1 MPIKRLLFLSGIFI
15 VAAFFRFYNLTLV
28 PPSPSLDEVSIGY
41 NAYSILHTG
50 KDEYGVS
57 WPLLLRAYDDFRPAL
72 YVYFT
77 IPFVWLFGLTAE
89 AVRLPSVMLSLI
101 TVYVVYCIGKLIGK
115 KYLSFERLG
124 DVAAAIL
131 AISPWHIYLSRLGH
145 EANLGLALVALGVYF
160 FLRAVVTSSRN
171 AWLFAAI
178 SFGLSVH
185 GYQSQKIISPLL
197 LIFGGALYWKAIWHE
212 KKKVMFAAAVGLIIA
227 IPAVTVTL
235 SPQGMV
241 RFRGTSAFADDA
253 AIVVAAREKYIAAK
267 ESENRIAQ
275 IFQSRYVTNAVI
287 FATNY
292 VSHFSPAWLFAGGE
306 REAHKVPGLGLMYVW
321 ELPLLLFGLWA
332 IIASRLPRRLQA
344 FLLISIFISP
354 IPASLTTQAPH
365 AMRAY
370 TFIPLLQVVEAFGVW
385 WIVRRLSKQ
394 QLRIL
399 AVVVGMVVSMGLSK
413 FWQGYFVRFP
423 VEQSDAFQYAMKE
436 AVSYARVS
444 EASYQKI
451 EFSNQGALYQSYMFF
466 LFYTRFNPGEYLRLG
481 GTISGGY
488 EEAHSIG
495 KYAFGII
502 PARYEDMKKSVL
514 YIYDS
519 AMVPQGAK
527 VIKRFIDAG
536 GKEAIVA
543 ATIL

>member
-1 MPIKRLLFLSGIFI
+1 MPIKRLLLLGGIFI
-15 VAAFFRFYNLTLV
+15 VAAFFRFYSLSLV

-41 NAYSILHTG
+41 NAFSILQTG
-50 KDEYGVS
+50 RDEYGVS

-77 IPFVWLFGLTAE
+77 IPFVWLLGLTAT
-89 AVRLPSVMLSLI
+89 AVRLPSVILSLI
-101 TVYVVYCIGKLIGK
+101 TVYFAYRIGRLIGK

-124 DVAAAIL
+124 DIAAAIL
-131 AISPWHIYLSRLGH
+131 AISPWHIYISRLGH
-145 EANLGLALVALGVYF
+145 EANLGLTLLTLGIYF
-160 FLRAVVTSSRN
+160 FLRAVLTSYRN
-171 AWLFAAI
+171 AWFFAAI
-178 SFGLSVH
+178 AFGLSVH

-197 LIFGGALYWKAIWHE
+197 LISGGALFWKEIWHE
-212 KKKVMFAAAVGLIIA
+212 KRRVVLAAIVGLIIA
-227 IPAVTVTL
+227 LPAITATL

-241 RFRGTSAFADDA
+241 RFRGTSAFSEDA
-253 AIVVAAREKYIAAK
+253 GVVVAAREKYVAAK
-267 ESENRIAQ
+267 KSGNRIAQ
-275 IFQSRYVTNAVI
+275 VIHSRYVTNAMI
-287 FATNY
+287 FTTNY
-292 VSHFSPAWLFAGGE
+292 VSHFSPAWLFWGGE

-321 ELPLLLFGLWA
+321 ELPLLLLGLWA
-332 IIASRLPRRLQA
+332 IVASRLSRRLKA

-370 TFIPLLQVVEAFGVW
+370 TFIPLLQIVEALGVW
-385 WIVRRLSKQ
+385 WIVRKLSKQ

-399 AVVVGMVVSMGLSK
+399 AVIIGMVVSMGLTR

-436 AVSYARVS
+436 AVSYAQAAEADYRRV
-444 EASYQKI
+444 

-466 LFYTRFNPGEYLRLG
+466 LFYTRFNPKEYLRLG

-488 EEAHSIG
+488 EEAHVIG
-495 KYAFGII
+495 KYAFGIL
-502 PARYEDMKKSVL
+502 PTKHEDMKKSVL

-519 AMVPQGAK
+519 TMVPPGAK
-527 VIKRFIDAG
+527 VIQRFVNAG
-536 GKEAIVA
+536 GKEAIVV
-543 ATIL
+543 ATSL